1 METPRYFWLTR
12 KWVMRGRRG
21 ISIWKRN
28 QNRPLLRLWTPNQMV
43 PPCQNLRLQMT
54 WWFIGEFS
62 GVKFSRGFQGQKSP
76 WVWTKN
82 AGLIL
87 ACAFS
92 RHFLKKIKQKKPPS
106 ARALGGLIPRFSF
119 TLAAASGPDSHR
131 DSGPFLLRSGQ
142 RDPVISSLSLLVVME
157 RAGSTGSRVWTIGNV
172 LRGQSLQEVWV
183 VVARCDGGFNRPVLC
198 PVHNSWVP
206 AISRRKIGG
215 CQSRVQRMAPWRI
228 GSAIGSHPM
237 RAGQRKGSTGGHY
250 PLQPLSEIVCKE
262 EPPVSRRLCFTGG
275 FGA

>member
-1 METPRYFWLTR
+1 
-12 KWVMRGRRG
+12 MRGRRG

-54 WWFIGEFS
+54 CLFIGEFS
-62 GVKFSRGFQGQKSP
+62 GVKFSRGFQGQKSSGFGP
-76 WVWTKN
+76 KS

-92 RHFLKKIKQKKPPS
+92 RQFLKKIKQKAPKC
-106 ARALGGLIPRFSF
+106 ARTWGLNTAIQFHARGGVRRICR
-119 TLAAASGPDSHR
+119 TAGAV
-131 DSGPFLLRSGQ
+131 LLRSGQ
-142 RDPVISSLSLLVVME
+142 RHPVISSLSLLVAME

-183 VVARCDGGFNRPVLC
+183 VVARCDGGLNRPVLC

-206 AISRRKIGG
+206 AVSRRKWT
-215 CQSRVQRMAPWRI
+215 V
-228 GSAIGSHPM
+228 
-237 RAGQRKGSTGGHY
+237 K
-250 PLQPLSEIVCKE
+250 K
-262 EPPVSRRLCFTGG
+262 SRRWLSGLCFTGG
-275 FGA
+275 FGAGASGRVPAGSRAGACAPCGEFWWHKSGRVRASASPGFSGFAQARHRKIGPFTVIA